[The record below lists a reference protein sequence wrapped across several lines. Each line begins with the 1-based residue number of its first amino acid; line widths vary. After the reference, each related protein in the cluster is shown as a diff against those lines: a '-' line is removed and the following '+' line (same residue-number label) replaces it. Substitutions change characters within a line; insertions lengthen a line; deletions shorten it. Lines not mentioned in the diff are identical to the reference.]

1 MLESS
6 PHEVTLLLKAW
17 SAGDE
22 RAREKLVLL
31 VHRELHGLAG
41 RYMAG
46 ERPGHTLQTTALV
59 NEVYL
64 RLVDTCEMDWK
75 NRAHFFAI
83 CAQLM
88 RRILTDFARSRRS
101 IKRGG
106 GAAAIPLDE
115 CLLPGRGSPAEFVA
129 LDDAL
134 NALTVVD
141 ERKSQVVELRFF
153 GGLSVRETAEV
164 LKVSPETVLRDWR
177 LAKMWLLREMSRER
191 RYQGRM
197 TRAGRADS

>member
-17 SAGDE
+17 STGDE
-22 RAREKLVLL
+22 SAREKLVPL
-31 VHRELHGLAG
+31 VYRELHLMAD

-46 ERPGHTLQTTALV
+46 ERSGHTLQTTALV

-88 RRILTDFARSRRS
+88 RHILTDFARSRRS

-106 GAAAIPLDE
+106 GAAAIPLE
-115 CLLPGRGSPAEFVA
+115 ESLLAGRGSPGAFVA

-134 NALTVVD
+134 NALTVID
-141 ERKSQVVELRFF
+141 GRKSRVVELRFF
-153 GGLSVRETAEV
+153 GGLSVQETAEV

-177 LAKMWLLREMSRER
+177 LAKAWLRREISREQR
-191 RYQGRM
+191 HQGRL
-197 TRAGRADS
+197 TAGGADL